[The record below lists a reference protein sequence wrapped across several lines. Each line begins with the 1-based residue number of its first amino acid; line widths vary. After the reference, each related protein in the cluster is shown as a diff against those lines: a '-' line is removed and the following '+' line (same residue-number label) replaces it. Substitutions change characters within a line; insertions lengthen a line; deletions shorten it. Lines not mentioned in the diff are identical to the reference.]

1 MLRIQ
6 MHKARTPGFKGF
18 DSFTD
23 DLLRLMLWTKISHTA
38 PREAQPPPPTAQVGT
53 NRNAQSLLCT
63 VIEQQGHFKTSPN
76 SLKYS

>member
-23 DLLRLMLWTKISHTA
+23 DLLRLMAMDQNLSHSPKRGTA
-38 PREAQPPPPTAQVGT
+38 PPSHSPGG
-53 NRNAQSLLCT
+53 N
-63 VIEQQGHFKTSPN
+63 QQKCPKLVMHSDRATGA
-76 SLKYS
+76 L